1 MATMNMNPALQIA
14 TDEEPGLQ
22 RRLEQLFKQ
31 FQLIFNQTEPN
42 LIVRSPGRAEIIG
55 NHTDYNNGYALA
67 AAINRS
73 TIALFKRRDD
83 KIVRIHS
90 MNFPYDMP
98 IVFSITGKIPFS
110 KEYPWSNYVRGVVV
124 ELQKS
129 GNAPVGADILIDSTI
144 PSSGGASSSAALEMA
159 IIQGFISQSQLPVS
173 KMLAAQICQAAENSF
188 VKSPCGFLD
197 QGAVALS
204 QRNKLLFIDF
214 KQNSNQGYETK
225 LIEANLHE
233 ANLEFI
239 ICIDPRVKRNL
250 GESGYPERRTM
261 CEKSIPFFQENLN
274 PAIKSLRDVSIGDLE
289 KIKDTLQTEN
299 PTMMKRV
306 THVIQENQRVLD
318 AITCLES
325 RDFQQFGKLLT
336 ASGQSAL
343 DLYDLNMGVPELTHL
358 FKCATEIPGVLGA
371 RNMGGGFSANI
382 LALVES
388 KKQDSFKS
396 ALQNRYTSQYS
407 GRLEFI
413 NFKPAQGVESYSI

>member
-1 MATMNMNPALQIA
+1 MVTMNMNPALQIA
-14 TDEEPGLQ
+14 ADEEPGLQ

-31 FQLIFNQTEPN
+31 FQLIFNQNEPN

-67 AAINRS
+67 AAINRN
-73 TIALFKRRDD
+73 TLALFKRRDD
-83 KIVRIHS
+83 RIVRIHS

-98 IVFSITGKIPFS
+98 IVFSITGKIPYS
-110 KEYPWSNYVRGVVV
+110 TEYPWSNYVRGVVV

-129 GNAPVGADILIDSTI
+129 GYAPVGADILVDSTI
-144 PSSGGASSSAALEMA
+144 PSSGGTSSSAALEVA

-173 KMLAAQICQAAENSF
+173 KILAAQICQTAENSF

-214 KQNSNQGYETK
+214 KPNANQTFETK
-225 LIEANLHE
+225 LIEANLHD

-250 GESGYPERRTM
+250 GESGYPERRAM
-261 CEKSIPFFQENLN
+261 CENSISFFQHHLT
-274 PAIKSLRDVSIGDLE
+274 PSIQTLRDVSIDDLAKVE
-289 KIKDTLQTEN
+289 AKLRDEN
-299 PTMMKRV
+299 PTMLKRV
-306 THVIQENQRVLD
+306 THVIQENQRVKD
-318 AITCLES
+318 AIKCL
-325 RDFQQFGKLLT
+325 DIHNFQQFGQILT
-336 ASGQSAL
+336 ASGHSAL
-343 DLYDLNMGVPELTHL
+343 ELYELNMGVPELTHL
-358 FKCATEIPGVLGA
+358 YKCAIELPGVLGA

-382 LALVES
+382 IALVET
-388 KKQDSFKS
+388 KKIDSFKS
-396 ALQNRYTSQYS
+396 ALQHKYAANYS

-413 NFKPAQGVESYSI
+413 EFKPAQGVESYTI